1 MNNLKLKHKLLA
13 MGCITGLF
21 LLLLGGISF
30 WSVTNSA
37 SVMEKLYQEELQGT
51 EKIGKIGEKMRNN
64 RIQLLLALQHDP
76 RMPTSKL
83 HDHPV
88 TVHTD
93 AVVENIGEITK
104 IWESYVAIPGK
115 TSEQKKLI
123 EEYTAKRGRFVQEG
137 LKPTREAVLAG
148 DFDLATKL
156 TIQAINPL
164 ATDAFKVADQLY
176 ASEYAQ
182 ARQSIDQM
190 NGTLRT
196 VKIVLVIGIVL
207 AMVIG
212 TTINLL
218 VVVSIDRGTRELL
231 SVTGKMA
238 HGDLSVEAA
247 VLGGDELGQI
257 AQSFNGMRRAFVDLI
272 GKVVDT
278 SAKVTSAATLLY
290 GTSEQIATGAEEV
303 AAQTGTVATAGE
315 EMAATSGEIALN
327 CQRAAEGA
335 TLASEAASNGAVV
348 VERTI
353 GVMSE
358 IAAKVQE
365 SARTVETLG
374 TRSDQIGAIIGTIED
389 IADQTNLLALNA
401 AIEAARAG
409 EQGRGFAVVAD
420 EVRALAER
428 TTKATREIGEMIKAI
443 QGETRGAVVAMEQGV
458 HQVEAGTSEAAKSG
472 AALQEILD
480 QVNAVAQ
487 QVNQIATA
495 AEQQTATTSE
505 ISNNIQQITEVVEG
519 TARGAQESASEASQL
534 ARHAEELQRLVG
546 QFRLV

>member
-1 MNNLKLKHKLLA
+1 MNNLKIKYKLLA
-13 MGCITGLF
+13 MGFITGFF
-21 LLLLGGISF
+21 LLLLGVISF
-30 WSVTNSA
+30 WSVTNS
-37 SVMEKLYQEELQGT
+37 SVVMEKLYQEELQGT
-51 EKIGKIGEKMRNN
+51 EKIGRIGEKMRNN
-64 RIQLLLALQHDP
+64 RILLLLALQHDP
-76 RMPTSKL
+76 RMPTSRL
-83 HDHPV
+83 HDHPTV
-88 TVHTD
+88 VHTD
-93 AVVENIGEITK
+93 AVVENIEAINK
-104 IWESYVAIPGK
+104 LWDSYVAIPGK
-115 TSEQKKLI
+115 TSEQKRLV
-123 EEYTAKRGRFVQEG
+123 EEFAAKRGRFVQEG
-137 LKPTREAVLAG
+137 LKPTREAILAG
-148 DFDLATKL
+148 DYDRATLL

-164 ATDAFKVADQLY
+164 ATEALKAADELY

-190 NGTLRT
+190 NGKLKT
-196 VKIVLVIGIVL
+196 VKIVLGVCILL
-207 AMVIG
+207 AMGIG
-212 TTINLL
+212 TGINLL
-218 VVVSIDRGTRELL
+218 AVISISRGTKELL
-231 SVTGKMA
+231 AVTEKMA
-238 HGDLSVEAA
+238 NGDLSAEAA

-257 AQSFNGMRRAFVDLI
+257 AQSFNSMRRGIVELI

-278 SAKVTSAATLLY
+278 SAQVTSAAKLLY

-335 TLASEAASNGAVV
+335 QLASDAASNGAVV

-443 QGETRGAVVAMEQGV
+443 QVETKGAVVAMEQGV

-480 QVNAVAQ
+480 QVNAVAM
-487 QVNQIATA
+487 QVHQIATA

-546 QFRLV
+546 QFRLA